1 MFFQTSLE
9 DIALAVRDIQWIFIS
24 TIIFLIGVFLIR
36 WFVRKKQK
44 VQKKVWDTSF
54 KSAAIINLVW
64 LMINIPV
71 RIIFQIYIGEKLI
84 LEFFNTSLNIIIGTF
99 VIMIIHRKGFLES
112 LLFIGATQ
120 IILFIIVLTLYL
132 IFSLIYIPPYI
143 FLYAVIEGLPSTLIL
158 TVFGLLFGLLIGI
171 TLAIMRVY
179 GSTELRWL
187 GIGYEKLFRGIPIL
201 VLIFLFYFSI
211 PNISEL
217 NSVILALAVRSGA
230 YQSQIFRGAILSVN
244 PGQMEAAY
252 SIGMTRLKAF
262 RHILMPQALR
272 IAVPSWSN
280 EYAVVIKDT
289 SFAFEIGV
297 IEMTR
302 AAYYVS
308 VTNRSLWAIV
318 YVVVAINYFLLT
330 FPFTKLFGERQTNKL
345 KKLGMG
351 GG

>member
-1 MFFQTSLE
+1 MFFQIILE

-24 TIIFLIGVFLIR
+24 TIIFLVGVFLIR

-54 KSAAIINLVW
+54 KSAIIINLVW

-71 RIIFQIYIGEKLI
+71 RIIFQIFIGEKLI
-84 LEFFNTSLNIIIGTF
+84 LEFFNASLNIIIGTF
-99 VIMIIHRKGFLES
+99 VVMIIYRKRFVES
-112 LLFIGATQ
+112 LLFIGTTQ
-120 IILFIIVLTLYL
+120 IILFIIVIMLYL
-132 IFSLIYIPPYI
+132 IFSLIYIPPYM
-143 FLYAVIEGLPSTLIL
+143 FLYIIIVGLPNTLIL
-158 TVFGLLFGLLIGI
+158 TVFGLMIGFLIGL

-187 GIGYEKLFRGIPIL
+187 GIGYEKLFRGIPLL
-201 VLIFLFYFSI
+201 VLIFLVYYSS
-211 PNISEL
+211 PTISAL
-217 NSVILALAVRSGA
+217 NSVIIALAIRSGA

-244 PGQMEAAY
+244 PGQMEAAH
-252 SIGMTRLKAF
+252 SLGMTQMQAF
-262 RHILMPQALR
+262 RHILMPQVFR
-272 IAVPSWSN
+272 IALPSWSN

-289 SFAFEIGV
+289 SFCYEIGV

-302 AAYYVS
+302 AAYYIS
-308 VTNRSLWAIV
+308 ATNRPLWAIIYMV
-318 YVVVAINYFLLT
+318 PAIIYLLFT
-330 FPFTKLFGERQTNKL
+330 YPFTKFFGERQTNKL